1 MVELCPNS
9 SSIQAEME
17 PPKTSNLTRQLPS
30 DISGSVSQHFSTE
43 EKEHLQ
49 VYLRVR
55 PFTTAETI
63 NGESQESVIIRDPD
77 TVILKPPSLPL
88 LVRLSTDKTLPQT
101 GQRFNFSQVY
111 GPETTQKEL
120 FEGTVKDLVK
130 DVLEGGNSLVFTYGA
145 TNAGKTFTFLGPD
158 TDPGILPRSLDV
170 IFSSVGERGFIGMS
184 IKPHCSQEF
193 IRLTAEQQSEEA
205 LFKRNLFRQL
215 KEIELISSSLLNSTN
230 TTLLEESSG
239 TTLSTTDR
247 ISLDLQTHFKFSVWV
262 SFCEIYNENIH
273 DLLEVMPSG
282 ASRRTVL
289 RLSQDI
295 MGRTFVKDLRWV
307 QVNNAEEAYK
317 ILVFG
322 KKNQS
327 FSATRL
333 NQLSS
338 RSHSIFS
345 IRILKIEDL
354 ESPKVHTVSELSLCD
369 LAGSERCAKTQNTGE
384 RLKEAGNI
392 NTSLLILGKCI
403 NSLRNN
409 KQAKLLQHVPFRESK
424 LTHYLQSFFCGRGK
438 VCMIVNINQCAS
450 MYDET
455 LNVLKLSAVAQKVV
469 ILSSKPFPTMSQS
482 SVGEMTFIES
492 ERKRKTLSDTS
503 TTSNTA
509 GSYSSLEDV
518 QEDDEYEKGESLIAT
533 NGEEENESDEK
544 ILISKHFHL
553 KQVALLKQLQL
564 QLKKEQAENTLMEAK
579 VREEV
584 GQEFTK
590 LFSEMQ
596 DDFNERLLR
605 EREILEERAEK
616 RHEIFKDL
624 IHKMTTAASDT
635 AAQETDNSQQ
645 SFAEMVDLKKGT
657 DECLNLCRAVAEGR
671 REVVPEELERKLLV
685 LSEQMHKVQQQWAQ
699 KHYGEAKEVKQ
710 EENELLL
717 SELLEKS
724 VEISHVQKQLGDL
737 HKGTEGIQEKEE
749 VLASLHEEQKAR
761 EEAHS
766 MLDSLK
772 KSLEAEKM
780 ARIEAI
786 AALEEAQQRG
796 DKDLAALSKEKSEKE
811 ELQSALEVQREEVS
825 RLIKEGVQREQEA
838 NQLQEQ
844 VDKLTAKLEASQ
856 QQATSEM
863 ERAEKLLSQLE
874 ISQAQLIQHSLENR
888 EKTLQSHHLQP
899 FEEEITA
906 EEFGDLKKKNLDFQ
920 SEVAMLRAKISDME
934 AFSEQKFKLQENCR
948 QEEEVKMA
956 ELQKTVQDKEG
967 LVMALQKSLQKAQE
981 QQEEEKT
988 QAVQE
993 ARRREAERRR
1003 ELLAVAHEAIAHKD
1017 EELLKKAEE
1026 INDLKENAEK
1036 EAEKVKSLTLDLQR
1050 REEDTSDLREKLA
1063 DYKKQ
1068 MQQVQKE
1075 ISTMR
1080 EEEKA
1085 LRQKLCEM
1093 EKTKKQLQC
1102 DLTSRDRTIMQL
1114 RAEQS
1119 DRKPEQTLQLYQKT
1133 CKDLEAKERM
1143 MEDMRIALTEQEE
1156 TQSQMEEILED
1167 KLQLIQELSDE
1178 VEKLKGMS
1186 SEQDGGNN
1194 TVCQAESLSHD
1205 LKTARQEAAQ
1215 AKENLNLCT
1224 EKHQAERR
1232 KWQEEKLS
1240 LIGQAKEAED
1250 KRNQE
1255 MRKFIEDRERFSQ
1268 QQRQLDSLSTQL
1280 VEKEQMMEKWRKER
1294 DTLVAALEVQLQKLL
1309 SSQAEKDK
1317 LIQQLQRPP
1326 ESSDGSSKAEIL
1338 NTWHETAAE
1347 PLQPEEDLNLTG
1359 VNQDKNGKSS
1369 TSTVSETRS
1378 ETTDRRSGDNKE
1390 TRASVSSLQSSAGGP
1405 SVLDSFEISHEHGRT
1420 SRFPR
1425 PELEIS
1431 FSPLQPNRMALR
1443 RQGQEGAVTVKITH
1457 SARKRKSEEIDKEE
1471 VEVQNRRNMRGK
1483 LTPKLTPHK
1492 EEISTLTSRQDSKS
1506 SICSRKEGTLQ
1517 KIGEF
1522 LHSSPTLLGTK
1533 AKKMMSLVS
1542 GHSDAAASSSSFGL
1556 TSRKSKRRLYRPEI
1570 SSPMEVPPHPII
1582 SREPED
1588 KDDHLSIKRRLR
1600 SRMEK

>member
-30 DISGSVSQHFSTE
+30 DISSSVSQHFSTE

-120 FEGTVKDLVK
+120 FEGTVKNLVK

-158 TDPGILPRSLDV
+158 TDPGILPRSLDI

-239 TTLSTTDR
+239 TTLSTADR

-282 ASRRTVL
+282 AARRTVL

-624 IHKMTTAASDT
+624 IHKMATAASDT

-657 DECLNLCRAVAEGR
+657 
-671 REVVPEELERKLLV
+671 
-685 LSEQMHKVQQQWAQ
+685 
-699 KHYGEAKEVKQ
+699 GEAKEVKQ

-766 MLDSLK
+766 MLDSLN
-772 KSLEAEKM
+772 KSLKAEKM

-786 AALEEAQQRG
+786 AALEEAKQRG

-956 ELQKTVQDKEG
+956 ELQKTVQDKEV

-981 QQEEEKT
+981 QHEEEKT

-1114 RAEQS
+1114 RVEQS

-1347 PLQPEEDLNLTG
+1347 PLQPGEDLNLTG

-1378 ETTDRRSGDNKE
+1378 ETTDRRSGENKE
-1390 TRASVSSLQSSAGGP
+1390 TRASVSSLSSAGGP

-1457 SARKRKSEEIDKEE
+1457 SARKRKSEEIDKSHFFRRSKRRTKQEE

-1556 TSRKSKRRLYRPEI
+1556 MSRKSKRRLYRPEI

>member
-657 DECLNLCRAVAEGR
+657 
-671 REVVPEELERKLLV
+671 
-685 LSEQMHKVQQQWAQ
+685 
-699 KHYGEAKEVKQ
+699 GEAKEVKQ

-1457 SARKRKSEEIDKEE
+1457 SARKRKSEEIDKSHFFRRSKRRTKQEE